1 MIQKLI
7 DRKYGRVYTP
17 ELLSRYIAKKTIQYA
32 FADSKF
38 TTMNHISVIDPAI
51 GDGQLLK
58 SFNKQLKHVQNTHF
72 YGIDM
77 DSKAIKNCNKNFNK
91 GTISLLKTNSL
102 IPNSKMTLND
112 GWKKIFQTFNKG
124 KKFDLLIANPP
135 WGADISNYVHKLNKN
150 EFQTLQKGVDT
161 FELFIELATKI
172 VRKDGYFSFIVPD
185 SILNDGKNVIKNIL
199 TSNTELKFISRL
211 GEKMFPG
218 VNRACVIIICKNTK
232 FSSKNSIDCF
242 RLTSE
247 DRKKILDGNMTL
259 SESEKLHSHKIP
271 QSRFLKNI
279 DNHFDIDLKENE
291 KNVLKKIKNSKL
303 LGSVISSTRGVELGI
318 SGKICKCNSCGFW
331 SPLSEKNDMICSRCN
346 SKIVMKNVEQSTI
359 ISSNKTSNSMPIIT
373 GRDLKRYVCN
383 STKWIKLG
391 YRGIN
396 YKPKNTYDSPKI
408 LIRKTGVGI
417 TAGLDYSSSYATQV
431 VYILRNRKQNNIDL
445 EFIISLIN
453 SRVYYF
459 FLAKSFGEVE
469 WRSHPYLTQTQI
481 RNLPLPDLDTKKN
494 KILIKQI
501 TKMLKFALSK
511 GKPSK
516 TVDLEIEI
524 MIGKLF
530 SLDKNDYKII
540 FNTINQSQEL
550 LPIKELKNIQFNEIL
565 NQIE

>member
-1 MIQKLI
+1 
-7 DRKYGRVYTP
+7 
-17 ELLSRYIAKKTIQYA
+17 
-32 FADSKF
+32 
-38 TTMNHISVIDPAI
+38 
-51 GDGQLLK
+51 
-58 SFNKQLKHVQNTHF
+58 
-72 YGIDM
+72 
-77 DSKAIKNCNKNFNK
+77 
-91 GTISLLKTNSL
+91 
-102 IPNSKMTLND
+102 
-112 GWKKIFQTFNKG
+112 
-124 KKFDLLIANPP
+124 
-135 WGADISNYVHKLNKN
+135 
-150 EFQTLQKGVDT
+150 
-161 FELFIELATKI
+161 
-172 VRKDGYFSFIVPD
+172 
-185 SILNDGKNVIKNIL
+185 
-199 TSNTELKFISRL
+199 
-211 GEKMFPG
+211 
-218 VNRACVIIICKNTK
+218 
-232 FSSKNSIDCF
+232 
-242 RLTSE
+242 
-247 DRKKILDGNMTL
+247 
-259 SESEKLHSHKIP
+259 
-271 QSRFLKNI
+271 
-279 DNHFDIDLKENE
+279 
-291 KNVLKKIKNSKL
+291 
-303 LGSVISSTRGVELGI
+303 
-318 SGKICKCNSCGFW
+318 
-331 SPLSEKNDMICSRCN
+331 MICSRCN

-494 KILIKQI
+494 KTLIKQI

-540 FNTINQSQEL
+540 FNTINESQEL
-550 LPIKELKNIQFNEIL
+550 LPIKELKNIQLNEIL
-565 NQIE
+565 NKIK